1 MFLLAENYAVLP
13 HLFKKIVCVWGGGGI
28 YPPYKITI
36 LLISC
41 LFELKTLL
49 KEFK

>member
-13 HLFKKIVCVWGGGGI
+13 HLFKKIVCVGGGI

>member
-13 HLFKKIVCVWGGGGI
+13 HLFKKIVCMGGGGI

>member
-13 HLFKKIVCVWGGGGI
+13 HLFKKIVCVGGI